1 MILVILVVILLTGM
15 YSLILASFAWEDVA
29 LGLVLSVTLLA
40 LFRHVLLPS
49 PLPSNARMLRA
60 IVMFPMFAFVAIRDI
75 VTGSWTVA
83 LIVVGIRPLNRPGI
97 VAIPIGERSP
107 TAVGMSGM
115 ILTLSPG
122 SFLVD
127 VDWDEGVF
135 LIHVIDASDPDAVRE
150 TYQTFYDR
158 YQRHVVP

>member
-1 MILVILVVILLTGM
+1 MILVILVLILLTAS
-15 YSLILASFAWEDVA
+15 YSLMLGSLAWEDLT
-29 LGLVLSVTLLA
+29 LGLVLAGTLLA
-40 LFRHVLLPS
+40 IYRRVLLPS
-49 PLPSNARMLRA
+49 PLPSTGRMVKA
-60 IVMFPMFAFVAIRDI
+60 IAMFPLFAFMAVKDI
-75 VTGSWTVA
+75 VTGSWLMV
-83 LIVVGIRPLNRPGI
+83 LVVTGIRPLDHPGF

-107 TAVGMSGM
+107 TAVGVSGM

-135 LIHVIDASDPDAVRE
+135 LIHVIDASDPDAVRKG
-150 TYQTFYDR
+150 YQAFYDR